1 MKTILEEYLNEVHIS
16 TAELERANLTEWERL
31 ELHLLDQ
38 TAVVIPGQMTV
49 MELLRTVEALQSLA
63 SDLLAALCAACEQ
76 CNNCEMDE
84 PCDQMKGE
92 VYSEVS
98 VPGHLLE
105 ELGLEPDTKLA
116 YEADP
121 ESGAIH
127 IVEADYRFDLT
138 DIPAPLLDTLR
149 ECGVCMSDLEDKLVQ
164 EDVVYGTTETEN
176 S

>member
-1 MKTILEEYLNEVHIS
+1 MKTILEEYPNEVHIS
-16 TAELERANLTEWERL
+16 AAELERANLAEWARL

-49 MELLRTVEALQSLA
+49 MELLRVTEALQSLA

-92 VYSEVS
+92 VHSEVS
-98 VPGHLLE
+98 VPGYLLE
-105 ELGLEPDTKLA
+105 ELGLESDTKLA

-138 DIPAPLLDTLR
+138 DIPAPFLDTLR
-149 ECGVCMSDLEDKLVQ
+149 ECGVCMSDLEGKLVR
-164 EDVVYGTTETEN
+164 EDVVYGAVETEN

>member
-1 MKTILEEYLNEVHIS
+1 MKTILEEYPNEVRIS
-16 TAELERANLTEWERL
+16 AAELERANLTEWERL

-49 MELLRTVEALQSLA
+49 MELLRTVEALQGLA
-63 SDLLAALCAACEQ
+63 SDLQAALCAACEQ

-92 VYSEVS
+92 VHSEVS
-98 VPGHLLE
+98 VPGYLLE
-105 ELGLEPDTKLA
+105 ELGLESDTKLA

-138 DIPAPLLDTLR
+138 DIPAPFLDTLR
-149 ECGVCMSDLEDKLVQ
+149 ECGVCMSDLEDKLVR
-164 EDVVYGTTETEN
+164 EDVVYGAAEAEN

>member
-1 MKTILEEYLNEVHIS
+1 MKTILKDYPNEVHS
-16 TAELERANLTEWERL
+16 SAAELERANLAEWERL

-49 MELLRTVEALQSLA
+49 MELLRVTEALQSLA

-92 VYSEVS
+92 VHSEVS
-98 VPGHLLE
+98 VPGHLFE
-105 ELGLEPDTKLA
+105 ELGLEPDTKL
-116 YEADP
+116 
-121 ESGAIH
+121 H

-138 DIPAPLLDTLR
+138 DIPAPFLDTLR
-149 ECGVCMSDLEDKLVQ
+149 KCGVCMGDLEDKLVR

>member
-1 MKTILEEYLNEVHIS
+1 MAYHI
-16 TAELERANLTEWERL
+16 TEWARL

-92 VYSEVS
+92 VHSEVS
-98 VPGHLLE
+98 VPGYLLE
-105 ELGLEPDTKLA
+105 ELGLESDTKLA

-138 DIPAPLLDTLR
+138 DIPAPFLDTLR
-149 ECGVCMSDLEDKLVQ
+149 ECGVCMSDLEDKLVR
-164 EDVVYGTTETEN
+164 EDVVYGAAEAEN

>member
-1 MKTILEEYLNEVHIS
+1 MKTILEEYPNEVHIS

-49 MELLRTVEALQSLA
+49 MELLRVTEALQSLA
-63 SDLLAALCAACEQ
+63 SDLLAALCAACEP
-76 CNNCEMDE
+76 CDNCEMAE

-92 VYSEVS
+92 VYPEVE
-98 VPGHLLE
+98 VPDYLLE
-105 ELGLEPDTKLA
+105 EARLEPDTKLT

-121 ESGAIH
+121 ESGAVH

-138 DIPAPLLDTLR
+138 DIPVPLLDTLR

-164 EDVVYGTTETEN
+164 EDVVYGAA
-176 S
+176 SMG

>member
-1 MKTILEEYLNEVHIS
+1 MKAILEEYPNEVHIS
-16 TAELERANLTEWERL
+16 AAELERANLTEWARL

-84 PCDQMKGE
+84 PCGQMKGE
-92 VYSEVS
+92 VHSEVS
-98 VPGHLLE
+98 VPGYLLE

-138 DIPAPLLDTLR
+138 DIPAPFLDTLR
-149 ECGVCMSDLEDKLVQ
+149 ECGVCMSDLEDKLVR
-164 EDVVYGTTETEN
+164 EDVVYGAAEAEN

>member
-1 MKTILEEYLNEVHIS
+1 MKTILKEYPNEVHIS
-16 TAELERANLTEWERL
+16 AAELERANLTEWERL

-76 CNNCEMDE
+76 CNNCQMDE
-84 PCDQMKGE
+84 PCGQMKDAVHPE
-92 VYSEVS
+92 VEV
-98 VPGHLLE
+98 PDYLLE
-105 ELGLEPDTKLA
+105 EVGLEPDTKLI
-116 YEADP
+116 YEADL

-138 DIPAPLLDTLR
+138 DIPAPFLDTLR
-149 ECGVCMSDLEDKLVQ
+149 KCGVCMGDLEDKLVQ
-164 EDVVYGTTETEN
+164 EDVVYGAVETEN

>member
-1 MKTILEEYLNEVHIS
+1 MEEYPNEVHIS

-38 TAVVIPGQMTV
+38 TAVVFPGQMTV

-84 PCDQMKGE
+84 PCGQMKGE
-92 VYSEVS
+92 VHPEVE
-98 VPGHLLE
+98 VPDYL
-105 ELGLEPDTKLA
+105 
-116 YEADP
+116 
-121 ESGAIH
+121 
-127 IVEADYRFDLT
+127 VEADYHFDLT

>member
-1 MKTILEEYLNEVHIS
+1 MKTILEEYPNEVHIS
-16 TAELERANLTEWERL
+16 AAELERANLTEWERL

-49 MELLRTVEALQSLA
+49 MELLRVTEALQSLA

-84 PCDQMKGE
+84 PCGQMKGE
-92 VYSEVS
+92 VHSEVS
-98 VPGHLLE
+98 VPGYLLE
-105 ELGLEPDTKLA
+105 ELGLESDTKLA

-138 DIPAPLLDTLR
+138 DIPAPFLDTLR
-149 ECGVCMSDLEDKLVQ
+149 ECGVCMSDLEGKLVQ
-164 EDVVYGTTETEN
+164 EDVVYGAVETEN

>member
-1 MKTILEEYLNEVHIS
+1 MKTILEEYPNEVHIS
-16 TAELERANLTEWERL
+16 TAELEGANLTEWARL

-49 MELLRTVEALQSLA
+49 MELLRVTEALQSLA

-92 VYSEVS
+92 VHSEVS
-98 VPGHLLE
+98 VPGYLLE

-138 DIPAPLLDTLR
+138 DIPVPLLDTLR

-164 EDVVYGTTETEN
+164 EDVVYGAA
-176 S
+176 SMG

>member
-1 MKTILEEYLNEVHIS
+1 MKTILEEYPNEVHIS

-49 MELLRTVEALQSLA
+49 MELLRVTEALQSLT

-76 CNNCEMDE
+76 CDNCQMNE
-84 PCDQMKGE
+84 PCGQMKGE
-92 VYSEVS
+92 VHPEVE
-98 VPGHLLE
+98 VPVYLLE
-105 ELGLEPDTKLA
+105 EAGLEPDTKLA
-116 YEADP
+116 YKADP

-138 DIPAPLLDTLR
+138 DIPVPLLDTLR

-164 EDVVYGTTETEN
+164 EDVVYGAA
-176 S
+176 SMG

>member
-1 MKTILEEYLNEVHIS
+1 MKTILEEYPNEVRIS
-16 TAELERANLTEWERL
+16 AAELERANLAEWARL

-92 VYSEVS
+92 VHSEVS
-98 VPGHLLE
+98 VPGYLLE
-105 ELGLEPDTKLA
+105 ELGLESDTKLA

-138 DIPAPLLDTLR
+138 DIPAPFLDTLR
-149 ECGVCMSDLEDKLVQ
+149 KCGVCMGDLEDKLVQ

>member
-1 MKTILEEYLNEVHIS
+1 MKTILEEYPNEVHIS
-16 TAELERANLTEWERL
+16 AAELERANLAEWARL

-49 MELLRTVEALQSLA
+49 MELLRVTEALQSLA

-84 PCDQMKGE
+84 PCGQMKGE
-92 VYSEVS
+92 VHSEVS
-98 VPGHLLE
+98 VPGYLLE

-138 DIPAPLLDTLR
+138 DIPAPFLDTLR
-149 ECGVCMSDLEDKLVQ
+149 ECGVCMSDLEGKLVR
-164 EDVVYGTTETEN
+164 EDVVYGAVEAEN

>member
-1 MKTILEEYLNEVHIS
+1 MKTILEEYPNEVRIS
-16 TAELERANLTEWERL
+16 AAELERANLAEWARL

-92 VYSEVS
+92 VHSEVS
-98 VPGHLLE
+98 VPGYLLE

-138 DIPAPLLDTLR
+138 DIPAPFLDTLR
-149 ECGVCMSDLEDKLVQ
+149 ECGVCMGDLEDKLVQ

>member
-1 MKTILEEYLNEVHIS
+1 MKTILEEYPNEVHIS

-49 MELLRTVEALQSLA
+49 MELLRVTEALQSLT
-63 SDLLAALCAACEQ
+63 SDLLAALCAACEP
-76 CNNCEMDE
+76 CDNCQMNE
-84 PCDQMKGE
+84 PCGQMKGE
-92 VYSEVS
+92 VHPEVE
-98 VPGHLLE
+98 VPDYLLE
-105 ELGLEPDTKLA
+105 EAGLESDTKLA

-149 ECGVCMSDLEDKLVQ
+149 ECGVCIDRKS
-164 EDVVYGTTETEN
+164 VV
-176 S
+176 

>member
-1 MKTILEEYLNEVHIS
+1 MKTILEEYPNEVRIS
-16 TAELERANLTEWERL
+16 VAELERANLTEWKRL

-49 MELLRTVEALQSLA
+49 MELLRTVEALQGLA
-63 SDLLAALCAACEQ
+63 SDLQAALCAACEQ

-92 VYSEVS
+92 VHSEVS
-98 VPGHLLE
+98 VPGYLLE
-105 ELGLEPDTKLA
+105 ELGLESDTKLA

-138 DIPAPLLDTLR
+138 DIPAPFLDTLR
-149 ECGVCMSDLEDKLVQ
+149 ECGVCMSDLEDKLVR
-164 EDVVYGTTETEN
+164 EDVVYGAAEAEN

>member
-1 MKTILEEYLNEVHIS
+1 MKTILEEYPNEVRIS
-16 TAELERANLTEWERL
+16 AAELERANLAEWARL

-105 ELGLEPDTKLA
+105 ELGLESDTKLA

-138 DIPAPLLDTLR
+138 DIPAPFLDTLR
-149 ECGVCMSDLEDKLVQ
+149 ECGVCMSDLEGKLVR
-164 EDVVYGTTETEN
+164 EDVVYGAVETEN